1 MKKIILLIGLLLPSL
16 GVAQSYSVDWFTID
30 GGGGLS
36 TGGVY
41 TVNGTIGQPD
51 AGLMSGG
58 NFTLQ
63 GGFWGVVSLIQTPG
77 APLLSITLTNRIVT
91 ISWPTPADGFLLEQ
105 TNRLTGLPGLWPGV
119 SSSYATNSTNIS
131 VTLPTSPG
139 NQYFRLRKP

>member
-1 MKKIILLIGLLLPSL
+1 MSKIILLIGLLLPSL
-16 GVAQSYSVDWFTID
+16 GVAQNYSVDWFTID

-41 TVNGTIGQPD
+41 TVSGTIGQPD

-77 APLLSITLTNRIVT
+77 APLLSITLTNRNVT
-91 ISWPTPADGFLLEQ
+91 ISWPKPADGFLLEQ
-105 TNRLTGLPGLWPGV
+105 TNRLTGSPGLWPGV
-119 SSSYATNSTNIS
+119 SSGYVTNSTNIS
-131 VTLPTSPG
+131 VTLPASPG

>member
-16 GVAQSYSVDWFTID
+16 GVAQSYSVDWVTID

-41 TVNGTIGQPD
+41 TVSGTIGQPD

-119 SSSYATNSTNIS
+119 SSGYATNSTKIS
-131 VTLPTSPG
+131 VTLPASPG

>member
-41 TVNGTIGQPD
+41 TVSGTIGQPD

-77 APLLSITLTNRIVT
+77 APLLSITLTNRNVT

-119 SSSYATNSTNIS
+119 SSGYATNSTNIS
-131 VTLPTSPG
+131 VTVPASPG

>member
-41 TVNGTIGQPD
+41 TVSGTIGQPD

-77 APLLSITLTNRIVT
+77 APLLSITLTNRLVT
-91 ISWPTPADGFLLEQ
+91 ISWPMPADGFLLEQ

-119 SSSYATNSTNIS
+119 SSGYATNSTKIS
-131 VTLPTSPG
+131 VTLPASPG